1 MESSKGLDQKKILV
15 VDDSPTIREIVKS
28 TLIRGGYQVVTAS
41 NGIEALEKAE
51 RECPDLILLDVV
63 MPLMDGLEACQ
74 RLRSDAKTTQ
84 IPIIML
90 TDRSKVDDKIAG
102 LKSGADDYMTK
113 PFDPL
118 ELVARVSAHI
128 SRTELIKAVNPLT
141 GLPGSSWVESE
152 IANRIGYEKKFA
164 VCYVDLDNFKPF
176 NDVYGFSRGDEVIK
190 LVADI
195 ITTALGQFGKKDDFA
210 GHIGGDDFIFVTTPD
225 MVETISGEIVKKFD
239 EKIPAFYDRSD
250 RDKGFILTA
259 DRQGREQKFPIMT
272 ISIGVVSNARRK
284 LSCLAEVSAIGA
296 EVKAYAKRLP
306 GSNYFVDRR
315 GEKSG
320 GKIKK

>member
-1 MESSKGLDQKKILV
+1 MANPKESCSKKVLV
-15 VDDSPTIREIVKS
+15 VDDSLTIREIVKS

-74 RLRSDAKTTQ
+74 RLRSNVKTTQ

-90 TDRSKVDDKIAG
+90 TDRSKVYDKIAG

-118 ELVARVSAHI
+118 ELVARVSTHI

-152 IANRIGYEKKFA
+152 IVMRIKHGKKFA
-164 VCYVDLDNFKPF
+164 VGYVDLDNFKPF
-176 NDVYGFSRGDEVIK
+176 NDFYGFSRGDKVIK

-195 ITTALGQFGKKDDFA
+195 ITATLQQFGGHDDLA

-225 MVETISGEIVKKFD
+225 TVETISGEIVKKFD
-239 EKIPAFYDRSD
+239 EKIPAFYGKAD
-250 RDKGFILTA
+250 RDKGFIVTS
-259 DRQGREQKFPIMT
+259 DRQGREQEFPIMT

-284 LSCLAEVSAIGA
+284 LTCVAELSAIGA
-296 EVKAYAKRLP
+296 EVKAHAKCLP
-306 GSNYFVDRR
+306 GSNYFIDRR
-315 GEKSG
+315 SSLS
-320 GKIKK
+320 